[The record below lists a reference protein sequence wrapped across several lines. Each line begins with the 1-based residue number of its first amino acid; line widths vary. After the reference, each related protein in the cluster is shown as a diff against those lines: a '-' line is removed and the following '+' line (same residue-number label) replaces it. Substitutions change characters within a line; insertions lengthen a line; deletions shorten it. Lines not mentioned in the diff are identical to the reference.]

1 MSELNS
7 LNRRNFVK
15 LLGGGILVTVNLG
28 PLTLLNSCARP
39 GGQGGDYPEDINA
52 YLHIAE
58 DGQVTLY
65 SGKIEMGQG
74 VMTSL
79 CQMAAEDL
87 RVNLEDM
94 HIVMGDTDA
103 CPWDMGTFGS
113 LTTRMFGP
121 AVRAAAA
128 RARLV
133 LMDLAAEHLEVPRE
147 SLSVEDGVV
156 FVTDDP
162 ERRVRY
168 GALARGRE
176 ITHTVGE
183 EAVLRAVGEFT
194 VMGTSPLR
202 MDGIEKVTGAA
213 EYAGDVRLPGMLYA
227 RILRPPAH
235 GATLTR
241 LDTSGAEAMAGVT
254 VVNEDGMVAA
264 LAADPET
271 AERALEAMRAEF
283 DEPAPMV
290 DTESIFQHLVDSAPS
305 ANVSDE
311 AGNLGAGRRASTRTF
326 EATYYNAYVA
336 HAPIETHTA
345 VAEIRDGKATVW
357 SSTQAPFPQQNA
369 IARAIGLDP
378 ENVRV
383 LTPYVGGGFGGKVQ
397 GRQANEAA
405 RLAGITGRPVQV
417 AWTRAEEFFYDTFR
431 PAATIKVVSGIDE
444 DGRIPL
450 WDYQVYGAG
459 ARASEVFY
467 DVPNKLVRVYG
478 EWSRAPEGMHPFGVG
493 AWRAPAANSN
503 RFAAE
508 QQMDIMAE
516 AAGMDPL
523 EFRLKNTTDPR
534 MVSVLEAI
542 RDASGWESR
551 VGAAENGR
559 GRGVSCGIDAE
570 TYVALMAEVTVNRET
585 GEVKVDRVVCAQDMG
600 VVVNPDGARMQME
613 GCIAMGLGYA
623 LSEEIRFEGG
633 RILDRNFGTYELARF
648 SQMPAIETLLV
659 PNDDIPPK
667 GGGEPPIINMG
678 AVVANAVFDATGA
691 RVFHLPMTPKSVLE
705 AMERG

>member
-1 MSELNS
+1 MSEVGS
-7 LNRRNFVK
+7 LNRRDFVK

-28 PLTLLNSCARP
+28 PLTLLNSCARS
-39 GGQGGDYPEDINA
+39 GGQGRDYPEDINA

-58 DGQVTLY
+58 DGQITLY

-87 RVNLEDM
+87 RVRLENM

-133 LMDLAAEHLEVPRE
+133 LTDLAVERLEEPRE
-147 SLSVEDGVV
+147 SLSVQDGVV

-162 ERRVRY
+162 ERRISY

-183 EAVLRAVGEFT
+183 EAVLRAVREFT

-235 GATLTR
+235 GATLIR
-241 LDTSGAEAMAGVT
+241 LDTSEAEAMAGVT

-271 AERALEAMRAEF
+271 PERALETMRAEF
-283 DEPAPMV
+283 DEPAPVV

-305 ANVSDE
+305 PNVSDE
-311 AGNLGAGRRASTRTF
+311 AGNLGAGHRASTRTF

-357 SSTQAPFPQQNA
+357 SSTQAPFPQQTA
-369 IARAIGLDP
+369 VARAIGLDP

-444 DGRIPL
+444 DGRISL

-467 DVPNKLVRVYG
+467 NVPNKLVRVYG

-551 VGAAENGR
+551 VGTAENGR

-585 GEVKVDRVVCAQDMG
+585 GDVKVDRVVCAQDMG

-691 RVFHLPMTPKSVLE
+691 RIFHLPMTPKRVLE